1 VPHPPTGDD
10 VPLAAGEAAPAVSD
24 EAPLVTVTGPLAE
37 AEGRSVLDLAETAAS
52 RDGVGPL
59 SEHVLL
65 HARYGGDAGARNLLL
80 TIGPRLTGYGHLDP
94 PGQAGTHQGPAAEM
108 VVHPDYRRRGFGLT
122 LVRALLA
129 EAAPDPLRVW
139 AHGDLPAARALAAR
153 AGFARI
159 RSLWT
164 MRRPLTDP
172 LPDPVFPPGVTLRTF
187 RVGADEAAWLDVNRK
202 AFASHPEQGAWTA
215 EDLSLRERE
224 PWFDPDGF
232 FLAERDGKLAGF
244 HWTKIHGTP
253 PQVGEVY
260 VVGVDPAGQGGGLGR
275 ALTLAGLHYLRAQGL
290 PEVMLY
296 VDEDNTPAIRLYE
309 SLGFIHRGTDVM
321 FRHPPG

>member
-1 VPHPPTGDD
+1 MRRRGGARSGRAGAPPSRRARPRTPRRRGPRPRSTLDPRRRPVPHPPTG
-10 VPLAAGEAAPAVSD
+10 D

-37 AEGRSVLDLAETAAS
+37 AEGGGALHLPETAAS
-52 RDGVGPL
+52 RDGVDPL

-80 TIGPRLTGYGHLDP
+80 TIGARLTGYGHLDP
-94 PGQAGTHQGPAAEM
+94 AGQAGTHQGPAAEM

-172 LPDPVFPPGVTLRTF
+172 PPG
-187 RVGADEAAWLDVNRK
+187 
-202 AFASHPEQGAWTA
+202 
-215 EDLSLRERE
+215 
-224 PWFDPDGF
+224 
-232 FLAERDGKLAGF
+232 
-244 HWTKIHGTP
+244 
-253 PQVGEVY
+253 
-260 VVGVDPAGQGGGLGR
+260 
-275 ALTLAGLHYLRAQGL
+275 
-290 PEVMLY
+290 
-296 VDEDNTPAIRLYE
+296 
-309 SLGFIHRGTDVM
+309 
-321 FRHPPG
+321 